1 MANALQYKARSE
13 FRYIQAFT
21 IKVGGGGGGLVI
33 IFGRSGGGVRA
44 KVAFVGRGSTT

>member
-21 IKVGGGGGGLVI
+21 IKVGGGGLVI

-44 KVAFVGRGSTT
+44 KVALVGRGSTT